1 MGERQQ
7 YGHQQSTGSPTA
19 VLRMLNGN
27 RGSDGIDLKPP
38 LPGQD
43 AEADGGTDHGIN
55 KQDDQHWMRQRQPLQ
70 RSQQKKGFGQ
80 GNTWGQDCRM
90 SRREK

>member
-1 MGERQQ
+1 
-7 YGHQQSTGSPTA
+7 
-19 VLRMLNGN
+19 MLNGN

-43 AEADGGTDHGIN
+43 AEADGGTDHGIHEQN
-55 KQDDQHWMRQRQPLQ
+55 DQHRVRQRQPLHSGQ
-70 RSQQKKGFGQ
+70 RGEGCDQ
-80 GNTWGQDCRM
+80 GNTWGQNCRI